1 MQNVLQYGGHF
12 YENSDRLYLH
22 PPRQHKKTG
31 RSHSVRLRKRGS
43 LDLKETT
50 PDLSGYDCIGLASG
64 IYGFQLSPELITF
77 VKTHL
82 PENKYIFCLYTYG
95 GINKKSYTKSLKEA
109 VSAVGGKYLGEYCC
123 TGFNTF
129 GPFKLMGGSAKGHP
143 NDKDLAGAVSFA
155 KKILTVL
162 EKY

>member
-1 MQNVLQYGGHF
+1 MKTAIVYISTHHGNTKKLAEAIQSACENVDLF
-12 YENSDRLYLH
+12 
-22 PPRQHKKTG
+22 
-31 RSHSVRLRKRGS
+31 
-43 LDLKETT
+43 DLKETT

-82 PENKYIFCLYTYG
+82 PENRYIFCLYTYG
-95 GINKKSYTKSLKEA
+95 GINKKSYTKPLKEA